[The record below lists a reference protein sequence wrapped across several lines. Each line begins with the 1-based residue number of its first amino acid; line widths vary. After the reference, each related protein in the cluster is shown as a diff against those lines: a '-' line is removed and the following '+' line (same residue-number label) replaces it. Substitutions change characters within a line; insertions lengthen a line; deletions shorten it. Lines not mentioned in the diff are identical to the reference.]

1 MYFVFIQLLSSGSA
15 WFAITLMVV
24 TCLFLD
30 VVKKVFD
37 RQLCPTST
45 EKAQLTETSTGVK
58 CLDSACCFPGEAA
71 GASVRRMLDRA
82 LGRCGPAQLSR
93 SWSAS
98 DPFCTNDRS
107 VLTLSTMD
115 SSTC

>member
-82 LGRCGPAQLSR
+82 LGR